1 MEAADEVVLRG
12 ARAGATFAG
21 GFFLTPTLVAH
32 RDTAAFFVQ

>member
-1 MEAADEVVLRG
+1 MRWCCAAQD
-12 ARAGATFAG
+12 AGATLAG